1 MNWNQITL
9 KQYLQ
14 IQEAYTANCSEY
26 EKAGKLVKIILGK
39 DIEEIPITQI
49 DHYINQIT
57 ALLNTP
63 MPKVSIKKKYV
74 INNHT
79 YTLSPEIEDMTTS
92 QFWDFTEYSK
102 DPKNIAKVL
111 ACFLIPEGKKYGE
124 DREVVLADME
134 ELSIVDV
141 NCIAFFL
148 LNRLKQLQRTIM
160 AYSVVELMK
169 GMSWKEKLKMLKHL
183 YLVCRNMGYLTMS

>member
-102 DPKNIAKVL
+102 DVSNIAKAL
-111 ACFLIPEGKKYGE
+111 ACFLIPKGKKYGD
-124 DREVVLADME
+124 DRETVLADME
-134 ELSIVDV
+134 ELCILDV

-148 LNRLKQLQRTIM
+148 LNRLNELQKTIMVYSFLEMMKGLPMKKKLQLAKQLYR
-160 AYSVVELMK
+160 
-169 GMSWKEKLKMLKHL
+169 
-183 YLVCRNMGYLTMS
+183 VCRSMDYLTMS

>member
-1 MNWNQITL
+1 MNWNNITL
-9 KQYLQ
+9 KQYLA
-14 IQEAYTANCSEY
+14 IQEAYTTDCTDY
-26 EKAGKLVKIILGK
+26 ERAGMLVKAVFGK
-39 DIEEIPITQI
+39 DIEDIPISKI
-49 DHYINQIT
+49 DPYITEIT
-57 ALLNTP
+57 TLLNSE
-63 MPKVSIKKKYV
+63 MPKGKVKKKYT
-74 INNHT
+74 INKHT
-79 YTLSPEIEDMTTS
+79 YILSPAIEDMTTS

-169 GMSWKEKLKMLKHL
+169 GMSWKKKLKMLKHL